1 MKYNVLEMD
10 EGRGRGYEEEV
21 VMEGREAGGETLFNT
36 YDTTTLSQVNAPKL
50 FFVPPNC

>member
-1 MKYNVLEMD
+1 MYWRWTREE
-10 EGRGRGYEEEV
+10 EGDMEEEV
-21 VMEGREAGGETLFNT
+21 VMEGREGGGETLFNT